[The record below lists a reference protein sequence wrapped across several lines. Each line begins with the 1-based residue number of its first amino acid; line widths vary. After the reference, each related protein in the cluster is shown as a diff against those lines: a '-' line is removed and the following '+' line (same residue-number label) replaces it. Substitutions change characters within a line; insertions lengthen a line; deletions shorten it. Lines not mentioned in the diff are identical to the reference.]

1 MIHSVVLRIKIN
13 LILVRSGYSF
23 VALSGSESLEI

>member
-23 VALSGSESLEI
+23 VALEVKV